1 MMKKTFKKILIGGG
15 VVSKSLGDNENMLQ
29 LFMLSLFILLIKGL
43 LVMVTYNWMMPKITY
58 NANPNYDYKK
68 FRRINFLEAILL
80 VILFTNLF
88 NHF

>member
-1 MMKKTFKKILIGGG
+1 MKKTFKKILIGGG

-43 LVMVTYNWMMPKITY
+43 LVMVTYNWMMPKIIY
-58 NANPNYDYKK
+58 NANPNYNYKK
-68 FRRINFLEAILL
+68 FRSINFLEAILL

>member
-1 MMKKTFKKILIGGG
+1 MIKKTFKKILIGGG

-43 LVMVTYNWMMPKITY
+43 LVMVTYNWIIPKITY

-68 FRRINFLEAILL
+68 FRPINFLEAILL

>member
-1 MMKKTFKKILIGGG
+1 MKKTFKKILIGGG

-43 LVMVTYNWMMPKITY
+43 LVMVTYNWIIPKITY

-68 FRRINFLEAILL
+68 FRPINFLEAILL

>member
-1 MMKKTFKKILIGGG
+1 MKSLKKVLIGGG

-29 LFMLSLFILLIKGL
+29 LFGLSLFILLIKGL

-58 NANPNYDYKK
+58 NANPNYDYRK
-68 FRRINFLEAILL
+68 FRSINFLEAILL

>member
-1 MMKKTFKKILIGGG
+1 MKNLKKVLIGGG

-29 LFMLSLFILLIKGL
+29 MFGLSLFILLIKGL
-43 LVMVTYNWMMPKITY
+43 LVMVTYNYMVPKITY
-58 NANPNYDYKK
+58 NANPNYDYRK
-68 FRRINFLEAILL
+68 FRNINFLEAILL